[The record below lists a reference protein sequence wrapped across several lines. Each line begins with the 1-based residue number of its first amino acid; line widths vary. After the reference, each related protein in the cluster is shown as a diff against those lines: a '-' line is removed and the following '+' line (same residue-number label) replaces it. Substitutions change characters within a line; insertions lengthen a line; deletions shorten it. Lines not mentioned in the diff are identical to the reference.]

1 VNEVLPLEVKGDI
14 EYGLN
19 KLSDGWLL
27 YLINNKGV
35 TKFTNKVQVLDVTK
49 TANVE
54 VSLRNIKASEITELR
69 EQRTVPKNHKSN
81 SITVAVPPGE
91 IRVVKLKTIQEEAGL
106 TLWTRFRNYLRS
118 FYEK

>member
-1 VNEVLPLEVKGDI
+1 MFPQEHRERGSAIEVKGDI

-54 VSLRNIKASEITELR
+54 VSLGKIKASEITELR
-69 EQRTVPKNHKSN
+69 EQRMVPKNQKAN
-81 SITVAVPPGE
+81 SFTVAVPPGD
-91 IRVVKLKTIQEEAGL
+91 IRVVKIKNQGRRGDKPA
-106 TLWTRFRNYLRS
+106 RS
-118 FYEK
+118 PAK